1 MRIRAAFAFTVF
13 MSMAITSAA
22 SFADTRFQG
31 KAVRVLDGDTIE
43 VLADGN
49 RNVRIRLANI
59 DAPEKKQPF
68 GQKSKEHLIDLV
80 AGKNVEIVDVGGD
93 QYGRRIGRVLVD
105 GQEAN
110 VEQVRSGLA
119 WVYSR
124 YNHDGQLP
132 ALESTARS
140 QRVGLWAD
148 PNPQAPWE
156 FRHGQK

>member
-13 MSMAITSAA
+13 MSMSLTSAA
-22 SFADTRFQG
+22 IFADTRFQG

-80 AGKNVEIVDVGGD
+80 AGKNVEIVDLGGD

-132 ALESTARS
+132 TLENTARS
-140 QRVGLWAD
+140 QRIGLWVD

-156 FRHGQK
+156 FRQGQ

>member
-1 MRIRAAFAFTVF
+1 MQIRFGCAFTLFVS
-13 MSMAITSAA
+13 MSLA
-22 SFADTRFQG
+22 SVASYADTRFHGQ
-31 KAVRVLDGDTIE
+31 AVRVLDGDTIE

-49 RNVRIRLANI
+49 RSVRVRLANI

-80 AGKNVEIVDVGGD
+80 AGKSVEVVDLGGD

-132 ALESTARS
+132 SLESTARS
-140 QRVGLWAD
+140 QRVGLWVD

>member
-1 MRIRAAFAFTVF
+1 MKSRFAFALTLFLSTTF
-13 MSMAITSAA
+13 A
-22 SFADTRFQG
+22 SVASYADTRFDA

-49 RNVRIRLANI
+49 RSVRVRLANI

-80 AGKNVEIVDVGGD
+80 AGKQVEIVDLGGD

-132 ALESTARS
+132 TLESTARS
-140 QRVGLWAD
+140 QRIGLWAD
-148 PNPQAPWE
+148 PHPQAPWE
-156 FRHGQK
+156 FRHGQN

>member
-1 MRIRAAFAFTVF
+1 MYIRSAFALTLF
-13 MSMAITSAA
+13 MSLTLTSVT
-22 SFADTRFQG
+22 SVADTRFQG

-49 RNVRIRLANI
+49 RNIRVRLANI
-59 DAPEKKQPF
+59 DAPEKTQPF

-80 AGKNVEIVDVGGD
+80 AGKNVEVIDVGGD
-93 QYGRRIGRVLVD
+93 QYGRRIGRILVD

-132 ALESTARS
+132 SLENTARS
-140 QRVGLWAD
+140 QRIGLWVD

-156 FRHGQK
+156 FRRGQK

>member
-1 MRIRAAFAFTVF
+1 MQARVAFFFLV
-13 MSMAITSAA
+13 SMTFASAA

-49 RNVRIRLANI
+49 RNVRVRLANI
-59 DAPEKKQPF
+59 DAPEKTQPF

-80 AGKNVEIVDVGGD
+80 AGKNVEVVDVGGD
-93 QYGRRIGRVLVD
+93 QYGRRIGRILVD

-124 YNHDGQLP
+124 YNHDGQLTS
-132 ALESTARS
+132 LESTARS
-140 QRVGLWAD
+140 QRIGLWAD

-156 FRHGQK
+156 FRHGRK

>member
-1 MRIRAAFAFTVF
+1 MHIRAAFALSLF
-13 MSMAITSAA
+13 MSLSLTSVG

-49 RNVRIRLANI
+49 RNVRVRLANI
-59 DAPEKKQPF
+59 DAPEKTQPF

-80 AGKNVEIVDVGGD
+80 AGKNVEVVDLGGD
-93 QYGRRIGRVLVD
+93 QYGRRIGRILVD

-132 ALESTARS
+132 NLESTARS
-140 QRVGLWAD
+140 QRIGLWVD

>member
-1 MRIRAAFAFTVF
+1 MRSRTTLTFTLL
-13 MSMAITSAA
+13 MSMCFASVA

-31 KAVRVLDGDTIE
+31 KAIRVLDGDTIE

-49 RNVRIRLANI
+49 QRVRVRLANI
-59 DAPEKKQPF
+59 DAPEKRQPF

-80 AGKNVEIVDVGGD
+80 AGKAVEVVDVGGD
-93 QYGRRIGRVLVD
+93 QYGRRIGRVLVN

-132 ALESTARS
+132 SLESAARS
-140 QRVGLWAD
+140 KRYGLWVD

-156 FRHGQK
+156 FRHSK

>member
-1 MRIRAAFAFTVF
+1 MKVRAALALFV
-13 MSMAITSAA
+13 SMTLGA
-22 SFADTRFQG
+22 SICFADTRFQG
-31 KAVRVLDGDTIE
+31 QAVRVLDGDTIE
-43 VLADGN
+43 VLSSGN
-49 RNVRIRLANI
+49 RSVRVRLANI
-59 DAPEKKQPF
+59 DAPEKTQPF

-80 AGKNVEIVDVGGD
+80 AGKDVVVIDVGGD

-119 WVYSR
+119 WVYTR

-132 ALESTARS
+132 SLEGAARS
-140 QRVGLWAD
+140 QRVGLWVD

-156 FRHGQK
+156 YRHQK

>member
-1 MRIRAAFAFTVF
+1 MKFRFGFALTLFVS
-13 MSMAITSAA
+13 MSLA
-22 SFADTRFQG
+22 SVASYADTRFEG

-49 RNVRIRLANI
+49 RSVRVRLANI

-80 AGKNVEIVDVGGD
+80 AGKHVEVVDLGGD

-132 ALESTARS
+132 SLESTARS
-140 QRVGLWAD
+140 QRIGLWVD
-148 PNPQAPWE
+148 PRPQAPWE
-156 FRHGQK
+156 FRHGQN